1 VPNPTWPILLF
12 KICHTWSVYY
22 GQLTQPG
29 QSFFC
34 LSYQRNSKAGSPK
47 PAQGSHCPGG
57 DKVDNRDMF
66 WTYQLSFFLLFF
78 YHLNLFVRLKC
89 GKFVLHNFFKC
100 GIFAPAFLSTPGA
113 LFVSCHTN
121 PLQGFVIIPNI
132 VPMSVYPI
140 ADVHSLVT
148 ISAGGIYHTASL

>member
-1 VPNPTWPILLF
+1 MPNPTWPILLF

-34 LSYQRNSKAGSPK
+34 LLYQRNSKAGSPK

-66 WTYQLSFFLLFF
+66 WTYQLSFFLLFSIILICLLDLSVANLPFTTFSSVASSPQPF
-78 YHLNLFVRLKC
+78 YLLL
-89 GKFVLHNFFKC
+89 L
-100 GIFAPAFLSTPGA
+100 LGA
-113 LFVSCHTN
+113 LFVSN
-121 PLQGFVIIPNI
+121 PLQGFINIPLL
-132 VPMSVYPI
+132 MSMCF
-140 ADVHSLVT
+140 
-148 ISAGGIYHTASL
+148 